1 MNALYF
7 VLLFCVACVFELM
20 TLPHNIPGDGLL
32 WTPYWL
38 LLLFWIQALRNRS
51 QGTVYLAWGLGLL
64 VDVLLDQVL
73 GTNALLCSL
82 VVLIGQSVSPRWVLY
97 SSIQKTIMVF
107 FGLCLIGLTEHLY
120 LEIFDQATWSM
131 ASIVRAFTS
140 ALVWI
145 GFELLRSQALFRK
158 IGINS

>member
-20 TLPHNIPGDGLL
+20 TLPHNVPGHGLL

-38 LLLFWIQALRNRS
+38 LLLFWIQALKNQS
-51 QGTVYLAWGLGLL
+51 QSTVYLAWGLGLL
-64 VDVLLDQVL
+64 VDALLDQVL
-73 GTNALLCSL
+73 GANALLCSL

-97 SSIQKTIMVF
+97 SSIQKTILVF
-107 FGLCLIGLTEHLY
+107 FGLCLIGLTENLY
-120 LEIFDQATWSM
+120 LEIFDQAAWSM
-131 ASIVRAFTS
+131 TSIVRAFTS

-158 IGINS
+158 IGIDS

>member
-20 TLPHNIPGDGLL
+20 TLPHNVPGHGLL

-38 LLLFWIQALRNRS
+38 LLLFWIQALKNQS
-51 QGTVYLAWGLGLL
+51 QSTVYLAWGLGLL
-64 VDVLLDQVL
+64 VDALLDQVL
-73 GTNALLCSL
+73 GANALLCSL

-97 SSIQKTIMVF
+97 SSIQKTILVF
-107 FGLCLIGLTEHLY
+107 FGLCLIGLTENLY
-120 LEIFDQATWSM
+120 LEIFDQAAWNMS
-131 ASIVRAFTS
+131 SIVRAFTS
-140 ALVWI
+140 ASVWI

-158 IGINS
+158 IGIDS

>member
-20 TLPHNIPGDGLL
+20 TLPHNVPGHGLL

-38 LLLFWIQALRNRS
+38 LLLFWIQALKNQS
-51 QGTVYLAWGLGLL
+51 QSTVYLAWGLGLL
-64 VDVLLDQVL
+64 VDALLDQVL
-73 GTNALLCSL
+73 GANALLCSL

-97 SSIQKTIMVF
+97 SSIQKMILVF
-107 FGLCLIGLTEHLY
+107 FGLCLIGLTENLY
-120 LEIFDQATWSM
+120 LEIFDQAAWNMT
-131 ASIVRAFTS
+131 SIVRAFTS

-145 GFELLRSQALFRK
+145 GFELLRSQALLRK
-158 IGINS
+158 IGIDS

>member
-20 TLPHNIPGDGLL
+20 TLPHNVPGHGLL

-38 LLLFWIQALRNRS
+38 LLLFWIQALKNQS

-64 VDVLLDQVL
+64 VDALLDQVL
-73 GTNALLCSL
+73 GANALLCSL

-97 SSIQKTIMVF
+97 SSIQKTILVF
-107 FGLCLIGLTEHLY
+107 FGLCLIGLTENLY
-120 LEIFDQATWSM
+120 LEIFDQAAWNMS
-131 ASIVRAFTS
+131 SIVRAFTS
-140 ALVWI
+140 ASVWI

-158 IGINS
+158 IGIDS

>member
-20 TLPHNIPGDGLL
+20 TLPHNVPGHGLL

-38 LLLFWIQALRNRS
+38 LLLFWIQALKNQS

-73 GTNALLCSL
+73 GANALLCSL

-97 SSIQKTIMVF
+97 SSIQKTILVF
-107 FGLCLIGLTEHLY
+107 FGLCLIGLTENLY
-120 LEIFDQATWSM
+120 LEIFDQAAWNMT
-131 ASIVRAFTS
+131 SIVRAFTS

-145 GFELLRSQALFRK
+145 GFELLRSQTLFRK
-158 IGINS
+158 IGIDS

>member
-20 TLPHNIPGDGLL
+20 TLPHNVPGHGLL

-38 LLLFWIQALRNRS
+38 LLLFWIQALKNQS

-73 GTNALLCSL
+73 GANALLCSL

-97 SSIQKTIMVF
+97 SSIQKTILVF
-107 FGLCLIGLTEHLY
+107 FGLCLIGLTENLY
-120 LEIFDQATWSM
+120 LEIFDQAAWNMT
-131 ASIVRAFTS
+131 SIVRAFTS

-158 IGINS
+158 IGIDS